1 MSVFLSLSPLG
12 FVLTGKG
19 RRDLGYRH
27 WEAGDRAVGALERI
41 PPQDLLNVPSRCC
54 HLGEPGE
61 QSPRSRECRGK
72 GQPARRCPLSPW
84 LLVFEG
90 RVELRIGKAKNKGRV
105 GNPKCPDNTVS
116 SVPSGS
122 TPVERVAPRTRPNCL
137 GPLHPRGHTYSL
149 EHL

>member
-19 RRDLGYRH
+19 KRDLGHRH
-27 WEAGDRAVGALERI
+27 WEAGDRAVGAIERI
-41 PPQDLLNVPSRCC
+41 PRRTSPCLLSLLPSR
-54 HLGEPGE
+54 GPGE
-61 QSPRSRECRGK
+61 QSPGSKEGRGK
-72 GQPARRCPLSPW
+72 GQPARRCPLPPW
-84 LLVFEG
+84 LLVFKG
-90 RVELRIGKAKNKGRV
+90 RVELRIRKAKNKGRV

-137 GPLHPRGHTYSL
+137 GPLHPRGHTSSL
-149 EHL
+149 KHL